1 MQLKFFLIA
10 DERGKKK
17 EAPLRVAKRR
27 FFFPAND
34 SCPPEGFP
42 AVKGG
47 RQLHFPSD
55 TA

>member
-17 EAPLRVAKRR
+17 KRPFVLRRDASFSQQTILARR
-27 FFFPAND
+27 RN
-34 SCPPEGFP
+34 SP

-55 TA
+55 NA

>member
-10 DERGKKK
+10 DEHSKK
-17 EAPLRVAKRR
+17 EAPLRVTKRR
-27 FFFPAND
+27 FFFPANN